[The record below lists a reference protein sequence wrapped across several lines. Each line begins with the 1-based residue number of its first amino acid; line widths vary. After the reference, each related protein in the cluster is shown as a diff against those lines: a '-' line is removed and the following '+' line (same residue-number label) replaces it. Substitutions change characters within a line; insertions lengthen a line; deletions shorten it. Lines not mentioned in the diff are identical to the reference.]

1 MIYLLLGLIFIISI
15 ILAVED
21 FKTYSVSSIL
31 FYIYSGL
38 LTILFWNLQF
48 PFFFIPIVCLGLLFI
63 KSENINGTDLYILCI
78 LFYIILML
86 KRYSFNIFMLLPLL
100 VTFII
105 IFIFNKNKIPFVTV
119 GTSLIFI
126 YVSWLLIIF
135 TN

>member
-63 KSENINGTDLYILCI
+63 KSKNINGTDLYILCI

-100 VTFII
+100 VAFII

-135 TN
+135 NN

>member
-31 FYIYSGL
+31 LYIYSGL

-48 PFFFIPIVCLGLLFI
+48 PFFFIPIICLGLLFI

-86 KRYSFNIFMLLPLL
+86 KRYAFNIFMLLPLAIA
-100 VTFII
+100 FII
-105 IFIFNKNKIPFVTV
+105 IFIFNKNKIPFVTI

-135 TN
+135 NN

>member
-63 KSENINGTDLYILCI
+63 KYENINGTDLYILCI

-100 VTFII
+100 IAFII
-105 IFIFNKNKIPFVTV
+105 IFVFNKNKIPFVTI
-119 GTSLIFI
+119 GTSLTLI
-126 YVSWLLIIF
+126 YISWLLIIF
-135 TN
+135 NN

>member
-1 MIYLLLGLIFIISI
+1 MIYLLLGLIFIIGI

-100 VTFII
+100 VAFII

-135 TN
+135 NN

>member
-100 VTFII
+100 LTFII

-135 TN
+135 NN

>member
-78 LFYIILML
+78 DHLGLSWYMINT
-86 KRYSFNIFMLLPLL
+86 KYSLDNINNDY
-100 VTFII
+100 
-105 IFIFNKNKIPFVTV
+105 IFNNIND
-119 GTSLIFI
+119 I
-126 YVSWLLIIF
+126 YNLF
-135 TN
+135 KK